1 MLVEYPIETGLM
13 LKQNIMKIA
22 FVNPRYFEEDY
33 RFKVN
38 KLSPP
43 LGMAILASMLRLNKH
58 EVKLFDLEALRS
70 TVNEQIDSFATF
82 APDIIGVFGTSPI
95 NKYIKETIAV
105 LRFNFPS
112 AKIIVGGPHA
122 TLFPDDFLEN
132 CESIDY
138 IFRGEAEY
146 SIVEFVHQISLFD
159 DVKFPDKIEGIVY
172 KSDETIYRHP
182 IVPKVKDLNELP
194 FPSYDLLPLER
205 YFETGSTEKVITMMT
220 SRGCPYDCIYCADP
234 VLYGHRFRS
243 RSAKNVVE
251 EMKYLS
257 SQHQIKHIVFYD
269 ANFNADIER
278 VRDICRLLIAQ
289 KLDVTWRARVR
300 ADKIDRETV
309 ELMKEAGCTE
319 LSLGV
324 ESGSEKVLK
333 IIHKKESRNEIRKA
347 FEIIKEFDI
356 WLVGYFM
363 FGIPGETPSD
373 AEETINFAIE
383 LDPDWALF
391 SIATPLPGTEFLR
404 QAKLSNWIIS
414 DDLNNYKANFDTPV
428 VSYENFTSDLIKQC
442 VNRAYEKF
450 YLRKEWLV
458 NRLIKAKSRSQILNI
473 INSYKFYEDKI
484 KSLEPAVTL

>member
-1 MLVEYPIETGLM
+1 
-13 LKQNIMKIA
+13 MKIA
-22 FVNPRYFEEDY
+22 FVNPRYFEEEY

-43 LGMAILASMLRLNKH
+43 LGMAILASMLRLHKH

-70 TVNEQIDSFATF
+70 TVQEQITSFTSF
-82 APDIIGVFGTSPI
+82 SPDIIGVFGTSPI
-95 NKYIKETIAV
+95 NKRIKETIAA
-105 LRFNFPS
+105 LRYNFPT

-132 CESIDY
+132 GESIDY
-138 IFRGEAEY
+138 VFRGEAEF
-146 SIVEFVHQISLFD
+146 SIVEFANQISLYD
-159 DVKFPDKIEGIVY
+159 DVKFPDRIEGIVY
-172 KSDETIYRHP
+172 KTGQQIYKHP
-182 IVPKVKDLNELP
+182 VVPKVKDLNELP

-234 VLYGHRFRS
+234 VLYGHKFRS
-243 RSAKNVVE
+243 RSARNVVE

-278 VRDICRLLIAQ
+278 VREICKLLIAE
-289 KLDVTWRARVR
+289 KLDLTWRARVR
-300 ADKIDRETV
+300 ADKIDRESV
-309 ELMKEAGCTE
+309 KLMKEAGCTE

-333 IIHKKESRNEIRKA
+333 VIHKKESRNEIRNA

-363 FGIPGETPSD
+363 FGIPGESPSD
-373 AEETINFAIE
+373 AEETIKFAIE

-404 QAKLSNWIIS
+404 QAKQSKWIIS
-414 DDLNNYKANFDTPV
+414 DDLNNYKANFDIPV
-428 VSYENFTSDLIKQC
+428 VSYVNFTSDQIKYY
-442 VNRAYEKF
+442 VNSAYEKF
-450 YLRKEWLV
+450 YLRKEWLL
-458 NRLIKAKSRSQILNI
+458 NRLNKAKSRSQILNI

-484 KSLEPAVTL
+484 KSPQHVVKADEFSTVCEGL